1 VAFLAESDAL
11 LRASFALAEADL
23 VFEALLMACLTRLL
37 FYYFIY
43 SSKHGQ

>member
-1 VAFLAESDAL
+1 MAFLAELDAL
-11 LRASFALAEADL
+11 LRALFALAEADL
-23 VFEALLMACLTRLL
+23 AFEALLMACLTGLF